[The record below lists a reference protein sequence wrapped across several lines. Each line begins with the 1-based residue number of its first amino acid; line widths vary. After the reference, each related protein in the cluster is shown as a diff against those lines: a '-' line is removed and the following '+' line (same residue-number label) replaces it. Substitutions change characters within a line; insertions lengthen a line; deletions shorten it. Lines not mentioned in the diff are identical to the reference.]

1 MWPLTFKFP
10 SPWLCIFLGKLDEV
24 DYLRATG
31 KLTGL
36 KTVKN
41 LIRFIFR
48 CCLLKRFSIPQ
59 LGYTCNHLKNTYTWI
74 SYLLVFNC
82 PWSKILKIVPVDSHV
97 KPMSL
102 NDWVT
107 FHACH
112 MTIYVCMYE
121 CVWDQLCPTHV
132 TPWTIAHQ
140 APLPRFEP
148 ESPALAGRFLT
159 TSTTWEAWPIID
171 NL

>member
-36 KTVKN
+36 KTIKN
-41 LIRFIFR
+41 LIRFIFS
-48 CCLLKRFSIPQ
+48 CCLLERFSIPQ
-59 LGYTCNHLKNTYTWI
+59 LGYTCNHFKNTYTWI

-82 PWSKILKIVPVDSHV
+82 PWSKILKIVPVGSHV
-97 KPMSL
+97 KPMFL

-107 FHACH
+107 FHGCH
-112 MTIYVCMYE
+112 MTIYIYVWM
-121 CVWDQLCPTHV
+121 CVISCAQLMWPH
-132 TPWTIAHQ
+132 AHQ

-159 TSTTWEAWPIID
+159 TSTTWEAWHIID